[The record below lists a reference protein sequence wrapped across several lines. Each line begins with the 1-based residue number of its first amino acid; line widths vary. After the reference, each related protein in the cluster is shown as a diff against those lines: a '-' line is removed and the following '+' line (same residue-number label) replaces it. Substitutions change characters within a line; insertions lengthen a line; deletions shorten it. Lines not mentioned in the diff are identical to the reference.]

1 MARAKIYLLHS
12 QLLSEPMIVSD
23 TTQSISPI
31 FFDKKELR
39 IPKQILK
46 KREIQPSKM
55 FLIKEELKIFLAEN
69 PQMKTY
75 DASQGD
81 GGASLGG
88 IPKEELAQALLQYLP
103 EKGST
108 KYGNPIGR
116 EDIRSAIVQNYYGFS
131 DVSSEQV
138 ILGDGGRD
146 LLQKWYQLIV
156 QGVGFGGGS
165 VMVSAAPWGSYMQ
178 GTYMNGLNT
187 ILAPGSAED
196 GFCLTKKG
204 IDTSIDYAEEHGHPA
219 VALVI
224 TSPDNPTGNYLEQD
238 HIHTLITHAVQK
250 GISYI
255 LIDLMYQAVTDP
267 DVGMYDVAGLLA
279 SLSPQEK
286 RAVFFLDGLTKSVGG
301 SNIRSCHLVCGSIEH
316 SVRLKGLATHSVL
329 PNVLG
334 EAASLEV
341 YGRKDPLLHPW
352 VQRVVIPT
360 AQSRAY
366 LRQALPQKGFQFIM
380 GQGYYA
386 FINISS
392 WIGKRL
398 PNGES
403 IVDPVDGTQSEVV
416 ESVAHLKS
424 YLAQKIGLA
433 VIHGSVFRQPDFI
446 RFSYA
451 NNPEYVQA
459 ALERLEDGLKR
470 LV

>member
-1 MARAKIYLLHS
+1 MTILNSKS
-12 QLLSEPMIVSD
+12 S
-23 TTQSISPI
+23 TKPI
-31 FFDKKELR
+31 FFDDASLR
-39 IPKQILK
+39 IPKQQLT
-46 KREIQPSKM
+46 KRAIQPSKM
-55 FLIKEELKIFLAEN
+55 FLIKEELKRFRADH
-69 PQMKTY
+69 PKQKTF

-88 IPKEELAQALLQYLP
+88 IPKDELAQALLRYLP
-103 EKGST
+103 EQGTT

-116 EDIRSAIVQNYYGFS
+116 EDIREAIVQNYYGFS

-165 VMVSAAPWGSYMQ
+165 VIVSAAPWGSYMQ

-187 ILAPGSAED
+187 ILAPGNAEQ
-196 GFCLTKKG
+196 GFRLTKEG
-204 IDTSIDYAEEHGHPA
+204 IDDSIAHAKEHGHPA

-238 HIHTLITHAVQK
+238 YIQELIEHAVQK
-250 GISYI
+250 GITYI
-255 LIDLMYQAVTDP
+255 LVDLMYQAVTDP
-267 DVGMYDVAGLLA
+267 DVGMYDVAGLLT
-279 SLSPQEK
+279 SLSEKEK
-286 RAVFFLDGLTKSVGG
+286 RCVFFLDGLTKSVGG
-301 SNIRSCHLVCGSIEH
+301 SNVRSCHLVCGSIEH
-316 SVRLKGLATHSVL
+316 SSLLKGLATHSVL

-341 YGRKDPLLHPW
+341 YRHKNPLSHPW
-352 VQRVVIPT
+352 VQRVVVPT
-360 AQSRAY
+360 ALSRAY
-366 LRQALPQKGFQFIM
+366 LRAALPQKGFQFIM

-386 FINISS
+386 FIDISP

-398 PNGES
+398 PQGES
-403 IVDPVDGTQSEVV
+403 IVDPVDGTQSDEI
-416 ESVAHLKS
+416 ETVAHLKS

-451 NNPEYVQA
+451 NTPEYVQA
-459 ALERLEDGLKR
+459 ALERLELGLQR
-470 LV
+470 LI